1 MVTGKIVTYLILIVV
16 LFATTIQIVRVVT
29 NNDKTNKRDKMK
41 VDDGVQGGDREH
53 FIVVPRARNYYR
65 DQERKRLLEKEK
77 SESGTST
84 STSVKPKDLT
94 HKLVYR
100 VSRRIYDLTD
110 TNYKYSDGF
119 LLNQCEILHNKYKG
133 IIESQ
138 REMEKTLKD
147 FGKNSMSG
155 TGEEADFNAP
165 KNFNSIGGG
174 AKNCSYNLTD
184 TQLTRL
190 QELESRL
197 EDFDN
202 SVFKEDGLWPNY
214 QEKRRFRNAS
224 IKISEL

>member
-1 MVTGKIVTYLILIVV
+1 MVKRKIVTYLILIVV
-16 LFATTIQIVRVVT
+16 LFSATIHIVRVVT
-29 NNDKTNKRDKMK
+29 GDKTKRQ
-41 VDDGVQGGDREH
+41 GVGNREH
-53 FIVVPRARNYYR
+53 FIVVPTAKKHYR
-65 DQERKRLLEKEK
+65 EQERERLLEKQK
-77 SESGTST
+77 SEGGTTST
-84 STSVKPKDLT
+84 GVKPKDLT
-94 HKLVYR
+94 TKLVQR
-100 VSRRIYDLTD
+100 VSRRIYNLTD

-133 IIESQ
+133 MIESQ
-138 REMEKTLKD
+138 REMEKSLKD

-155 TGEEADFNAP
+155 TGEEAEFNAP
-165 KNFNSIGGG
+165 KNFDGIGGGG
-174 AKNCSYNLTD
+174 AKNCSYNVTD